1 MLMLIYIILQTSLED
16 YVWMLPEPYDTISE

>member
-16 YVWMLPEPYDTISE
+16 YVWMLLEPYETISK